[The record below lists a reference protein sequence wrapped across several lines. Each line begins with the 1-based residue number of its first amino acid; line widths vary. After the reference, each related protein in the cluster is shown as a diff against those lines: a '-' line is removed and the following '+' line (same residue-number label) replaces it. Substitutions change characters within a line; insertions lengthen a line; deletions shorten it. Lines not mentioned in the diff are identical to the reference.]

1 MALTMALTATS
12 LVALG
17 SLGQTVIDAARAQIA
32 ADAAALAGVVGG
44 PGAAEEAA
52 LRNGGRLVDYVV
64 ETGDVIVAV
73 ELGSVREQ
81 ARASR

>member
-1 MALTMALTATS
+1 MALTMALSTTS
-12 LVALG
+12 LLALG
-17 SLGQTVIDAARAQIA
+17 VLGGAVIDAARAQIA

-52 LRNGGRLVDYVV
+52 YRNGGRLVDYVV
-64 ETGDVIVAV
+64 ENDDVIVGV
-73 ELGSVREQ
+73 EFRAVRER